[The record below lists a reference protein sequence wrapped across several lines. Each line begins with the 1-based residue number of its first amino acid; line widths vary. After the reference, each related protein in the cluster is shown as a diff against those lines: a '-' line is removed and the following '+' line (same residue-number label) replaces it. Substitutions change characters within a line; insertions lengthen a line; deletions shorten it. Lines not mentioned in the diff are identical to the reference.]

1 MALKD
6 NKQID
11 KNKNF
16 IVALYHAINGLIAIY
31 KTERNFR
38 FHILLSVIVILSSLL
53 LKLTLHDWLW
63 VALAIFSV
71 LLSEIIN
78 TLCES
83 IVDLVVGNHYNE
95 LAKRIKDIAAGGV
108 VLSSIFA
115 TAIGALIYLPI
126 ILSFLIGGH

>member
-6 NKQID
+6 NNKIG

-16 IVALYHAINGLIAIY
+16 IIALYHAMNGLIAIY

-38 FHILLSVIVILSSLL
+38 FHILVSIIVILLSLL
-53 LKLTLHDWLW
+53 LKLTLHEWLW
-63 VALAIFSV
+63 IALAIFSV

-115 TAIGALIYLPI
+115 SAIGLLIYLPI
-126 ILSFLIGGH
+126 ILYFLTGGY